1 MTKYIHTLYPKTPEY
16 TIEREARANGTTRIY
31 QVPVKGKERRRL
43 LSTTQKAEAASLF
56 ISKVRQWHNNCTPQ
70 SFFFA
75 LRRAY
80 SPANTG
86 T

>member
-43 LSTTQKAEAASLF
+43 LSTIIRDL
-56 ISKVRQWHNNCTPQ
+56 NNEKKP
-70 SFFFA
+70 
-75 LRRAY
+75 RR
-80 SPANTG
+80 P
-86 T
+86 